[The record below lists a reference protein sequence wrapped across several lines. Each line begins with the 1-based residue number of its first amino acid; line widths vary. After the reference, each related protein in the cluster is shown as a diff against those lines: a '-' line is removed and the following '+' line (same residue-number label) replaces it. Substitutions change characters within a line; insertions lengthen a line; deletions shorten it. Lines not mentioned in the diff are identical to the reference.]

1 MIRSSLVETS
11 SGASIQSDETPSP
24 PKYTC
29 KQVSTSTFKIN
40 TSDGIQLSASVYK
53 SGGRRS
59 RGVAIVAAGVGL
71 LQERYSE
78 YATYLAGK
86 GWTVLTFDY
95 RGIGESYISPELQS
109 SCNLRDWGKLD
120 LAACI
125 DWADA
130 VAEAQRIVVI
140 AHSVGGQ
147 VFAFAPNNCKV
158 EAMIAICS
166 QKGYWKFWCGWR
178 RVSLMGLWYVLPV
191 LVSVFGCLPLQRF
204 GRGADIP
211 SGIAREWGR
220 WGRCKAF
227 VDERGKSLNHVF
239 SKVRSRI
246 LAVSFSDDNFYAP
259 QRAVE
264 ALNEL
269 YRNSDQS
276 HWHLNPKELNCSCIG
291 HSGFFVYSDKLYPLW
306 ENIDGWLNGDSRM

>member
-1 MIRSSLVETS
+1 M
-11 SGASIQSDETPSP
+11 
-24 PKYTC
+24 
-29 KQVSTSTFKIN
+29 
-40 TSDGIQLSASVYK
+40 
-53 SGGRRS
+53 
-59 RGVAIVAAGVGL
+59 AAGVGL
-71 LQERYSE
+71 RQERYSE
-78 YATYLAGK
+78 YATYLADK

-95 RGIGESYISPELQS
+95 RGIGESHISPELQV

-130 VAEAQRIVVI
+130 FAEAQRIVVI

-147 VFAFAPNNCKV
+147 VFAFAPNHRKV

-178 RVSLMGLWYVLPV
+178 RISLMGLWYLLPV
-191 LVSVFGCLPLQRF
+191 LVSVFGYLPLRRL

-211 SGIAREWGR
+211 NGIAREWGR

-227 VDERGKSLNHVF
+227 VDDRGKSLNHVF
-239 SKVRSRI
+239 SRVRSRV
-246 LAVSFSDDNFYAP
+246 LAISFSDDNFYAP
-259 QRAVE
+259 KRAVE

-269 YRNSDQS
+269 YRNSDHS
-276 HWHLNPKELNCSCIG
+276 HWHLNPKELNCTYIG
-291 HSGFFVYSDKLYPLW
+291 HSGFFVYSDKLQPLW
-306 ENIDGWLNGDSRM
+306 ENIDCWLNGDSKL